1 MRLVVSIGT
10 TTLLKKNM
18 YNIYCCH
25 VSTILG
31 FLNKKFVTGN
41 CILQPMFLISISTAT
56 GKKNITVRIVM
67 SKTEKASIL
76 MLWKQA
82 NFCEQ
87 AIGMSEF

>member
-1 MRLVVSIGT
+1 MLQ
-10 TTLLKKNM
+10 
-18 YNIYCCH
+18 YCCN

-31 FLNKKFVTGN
+31 FLNKKFVTEN
-41 CILQPMFLISISTAT
+41 CVLQPMFLISISTAT